1 MNVNEASR
9 LPIVE
14 CAVQPLLQRLE
25 SYHQLAKN
33 SAVWSSSLCRASRRR
48 VMITV
53 IQL

>member
-9 LPIVE
+9 RPIVE

-33 SAVWSSSLCRASRRR
+33 SALDTLVLHGRRACLGPRGA
-48 VMITV
+48 VG
-53 IQL
+53 